1 MNRLFASVLILF
13 LTALSV
19 AAQEFTVSGT
29 VYDDRDRPM
38 EFVSVVQKDLFIST
52 YTDHDG
58 NFSIRTPIMTAISRY
73 GCPRAETLSAYRSWA
88 SGR

>member
-1 MNRLFASVLILF
+1 MNRFFASVLILF

-52 YTDHDG
+52 YNLTTEIG
-58 NFSIRTPIMTAISRY
+58 LYKGPI
-73 GCPRAETLSAYRSWA
+73 
-88 SGR
+88 SGYNNIDR